1 MKYLSWNDAFLLACS
16 YYKKN
21 GNLIVVNNYIT
32 ESGYNL
38 GNWIYNQRR
47 FYKRNNLSQ
56 EKIDMLNS
64 IGMIWD
70 TFENNWKIMYSQA
83 AKVFNDYGHIDIYNI
98 DEKLSIWLKKQEKLY
113 NNNELEKWKRE
124 LLENIYINEN
134 YLCKSNIKKTWENI
148 YELAVKFYEDN
159 HNLIIPRS
167 YQIVVDEKVI
177 NLGKWINTQRYN
189 YHEGKLEQEKIDLLN
204 KIEMVWVVRVKQ
216 NPLEWDKWYK
226 YASKFYERYNH
237 LKVPTNYKVDDN
249 YNLNNWLRRQKQL
262 RNEGKLSTEKIQ
274 KLECIGIDWTI
285 KNSNKIKYSWDEI
298 YCSAV
303 TYYKE
308 HGDLFISSNYIDSLG
323 YPLGKW
329 IKKQRKD
336 KKVGLLTIEQI
347 EKLNNIGMIWYSCNT
362 LTKISWEKAYEYAKE
377 YYLEYG
383 DLLVKRNYIT
393 KDGYKLGRWINTQRT
408 YKVKGALSNEKI
420 KLLDS
425 IGMVWIINPDQERIE
440 WLVSFDCA
448 KKYLEK
454 NHNLNIDLLFKTDDT
469 YPKANYCLGRWL
481 SYQKFLYHH
490 KQLSKDKVE
499 KLNDLNID
507 WRLNNKLSWDLT
519 YQIAKQ
525 YYEEH
530 GNLTSSYDYK
540 TDNSYYVEGFNL
552 YDWLVRQR
560 VKLNNGTLSKKRIDK
575 LNEIGMIWNLNDKNW
590 NEMYKYLKLILID
603 EKSVDLNTLKKIK
616 RWLST
621 QKHLYVTGELDSDR
635 TNKLFQ
641 LGINLEILEKKTW
654 NDSYE
659 YAKKYYEKYG
669 NISISTSYI
678 CEDGYRLGQWINN
691 VKNAYRSGKL
701 EQEKIELLEKLDIVW
716 DRNPSEW
723 DIYFDK
729 AKNYYKEY
737 GDLNIE
743 KSYVTEDGYKLGQ
756 WLYRQKLNRNSNFL
770 SNEKINRLESI
781 GIEWSESKYLSW
793 QESYLLAKKYY
804 EEHGNLRI
812 TEEEYEGYTLSKW
825 IRVQR
830 GYYKKGILSDDKI
843 ALLNNI
849 GMIWDLGLNK
859 NNIKELCD
867 EFKINYYLNKKELKY
882 ITYKELYAKLKF
894 FKDNNISYLDN
905 DNMLTSNVFL
915 SSISFEEQYG
925 ISLKELMKT
934 NDYTKVLKKY

>member
-1 MKYLSWNDAFLLACS
+1 
-16 YYKKN
+16 
-21 GNLIVVNNYIT
+21 
-32 ESGYNL
+32 
-38 GNWIYNQRR
+38 
-47 FYKRNNLSQ
+47 
-56 EKIDMLNS
+56 
-64 IGMIWD
+64 
-70 TFENNWKIMYSQA
+70 
-83 AKVFNDYGHIDIYNI
+83 
-98 DEKLSIWLKKQEKLY
+98 
-113 NNNELEKWKRE
+113 
-124 LLENIYINEN
+124 
-134 YLCKSNIKKTWENI
+134 
-148 YELAVKFYEDN
+148 
-159 HNLIIPRS
+159 
-167 YQIVVDEKVI
+167 
-177 NLGKWINTQRYN
+177 
-189 YHEGKLEQEKIDLLN
+189 
-204 KIEMVWVVRVKQ
+204 
-216 NPLEWDKWYK
+216 
-226 YASKFYERYNH
+226 
-237 LKVPTNYKVDDN
+237 
-249 YNLNNWLRRQKQL
+249 
-262 RNEGKLSTEKIQ
+262 
-274 KLECIGIDWTI
+274 
-285 KNSNKIKYSWDEI
+285 
-298 YCSAV
+298 
-303 TYYKE
+303 
-308 HGDLFISSNYIDSLG
+308 
-323 YPLGKW
+323 
-329 IKKQRKD
+329 
-336 KKVGLLTIEQI
+336 
-347 EKLNNIGMIWYSCNT
+347 
-362 LTKISWEKAYEYAKE
+362 
-377 YYLEYG
+377 
-383 DLLVKRNYIT
+383 
-393 KDGYKLGRWINTQRT
+393 
-408 YKVKGALSNEKI
+408 
-420 KLLDS
+420 
-425 IGMVWIINPDQERIE
+425 
-440 WLVSFDCA
+440 
-448 KKYLEK
+448 
-454 NHNLNIDLLFKTDDT
+454 
-469 YPKANYCLGRWL
+469 
-481 SYQKFLYHH
+481 
-490 KQLSKDKVE
+490 
-499 KLNDLNID
+499 
-507 WRLNNKLSWDLT
+507 
-519 YQIAKQ
+519 
-525 YYEEH
+525 
-530 GNLTSSYDYK
+530 
-540 TDNSYYVEGFNL
+540 
-552 YDWLVRQR
+552 
-560 VKLNNGTLSKKRIDK
+560 
-575 LNEIGMIWNLNDKNW
+575 
-590 NEMYKYLKLILID
+590 
-603 EKSVDLNTLKKIK
+603 
-616 RWLST
+616 
-621 QKHLYVTGELDSDR
+621 
-635 TNKLFQ
+635 